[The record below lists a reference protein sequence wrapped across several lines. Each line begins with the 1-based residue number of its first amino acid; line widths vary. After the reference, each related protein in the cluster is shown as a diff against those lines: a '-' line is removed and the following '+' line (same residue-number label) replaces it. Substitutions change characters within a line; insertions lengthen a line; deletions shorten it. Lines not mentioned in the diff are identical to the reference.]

1 MSGAAKSVEGFQDI
15 QITKGLTNFQITY
28 DQSVTNEEALMKAIE
43 EAGEL
48 VHPTE

>member
-1 MSGAAKSVEGFQDI
+1 MRGAAQAVEGFQDI
-15 QITKGLTNFQITY
+15 QITKGNTNFKITY
-28 DQSVTNEEALMKAIE
+28 DNSVTNEDELMAAIE

>member
-1 MSGAAKSVEGFQDI
+1 MRGAAQAVEGFQDI
-15 QITKGLTNFQITY
+15 QITKVNTNFKITY
-28 DQSVTNEEALMKAIE
+28 DNSVTNEDQLMAAIE